1 MTKLTMLLARGPG
14 LPEGDLND
22 RLVMH
27 LSLTAQGHLDADAFE
42 HASQP
47 WLSARDRPGLNTKT
61 SELTHEYD
69 IWALKSINGDDDPL
83 WVVEGHVFR
92 PGELVILR
100 RPDGEELLFRIVAVD
115 AN

>member
-1 MTKLTMLLARGPG
+1 MAKLTMLLARGPG

-27 LSLTAQGHLDADAFE
+27 LSLTPQGHLDSDAFE
-42 HASQP
+42 TASQP

-61 SELTHEYD
+61 SELTLED
-69 IWALKSINGDDDPL
+69 DTWALKSTNSDDDPL

-92 PGELVILR
+92 PGELVVLR

-115 AN
+115 AD